1 MKPFLLSLALL
12 APFSPL
18 ASEAQSQWGYACTR
32 EAFSSVNI
40 RRGPG
45 QSYGVVASV
54 PTGGALRPLSW
65 VWGTDGKVW
74 YRVESGG
81 IVGYS
86 RSDYICN

>member
-1 MKPFLLSLALL
+1 MKLLVTTLL
-12 APFSPL
+12 ILGAAHLP
-18 ASEAQSQWGYACTR
+18 AAAQAQWAYACTR

-45 QSYGVVASV
+45 QNFGIVASV
-54 PTGGALRPLSW
+54 PTGGPLRPISW
-65 VWGTDGKVW
+65 VWGQDGKVW

-86 RSDYICN
+86 RSDYVCY